1 MVTYNA
7 NFSVYLQTRFAA
19 ITMQVFGPRLF
30 SQLLKKAVN
39 WLQNPEHCPE
49 LKPEAREH
57 LLRVAELL
65 DGSSFWVGRLNLVLF
80 YIYGKYYRLSQRM
93 TKIHYVS
100 VEKPMSLNTYFF
112 Y

>member
-1 MVTYNA
+1 
-7 NFSVYLQTRFAA
+7 
-19 ITMQVFGPRLF
+19 MQVFGPRLF

-39 WLQNPEHCPE
+39 WLQNPEHFPE

-57 LLRVAELL
+57 LLRAAELL

-93 TKIHYVS
+93 AKINYVNFNS
-100 VEKPMSLNTYFF
+100 
-112 Y
+112 